1 MAKLREQTA
10 GLRLEKKEKAVR
22 ASAEMSAETCK
33 ETHARTAQRNTSQGT
48 CKSGAGGSAYRTY
61 RVQNSR
67 PALHRGLIVSFVC
80 FHYNRRMSESDTLI
94 VKGAREHNLK
104 NIDVEL
110 PRNKLV
116 VVSGLSGSGKSSLA
130 FDTIF
135 AEGQRRYVESLS
147 SYARQFLGRMDKPDI
162 DYIEGLSPAISIEQK
177 TTHKNPRSTVGT
189 VTEIY
194 DYYRLLFARIGVPHC
209 PQCGREIHE
218 QSVDQIIDAVMSWGD
233 GTRVQVLSPI
243 IRGKKGEHQ
252 KLLDDARKSGF
263 VRARIDGLMVA
274 LDETIRLDKQKK
286 HTIELVI
293 DRIIISQ
300 QVRKR
305 LADSIETALSSANGI
320 VLVLRQTP
328 VGTEGTDAPQFQE
341 SEVFFSQK
349 NACPDCGISIPELQ
363 PRLFSFNNP
372 LGACPECTGL
382 GEKMEFD
389 RDLIAPDMSKS
400 FNEGALVPYNPE
412 SAWNQARF
420 AALADTYG
428 FSLDTPLNE
437 LSKEQLDVIFH
448 GSDRPIHF
456 VYHKQSG
463 EGHSVY
469 DQRWIGVF
477 ADMQRRYTEAFSES
491 MRENLEQYMAHRVC
505 ACCHGKRLKPEIL
518 GVTVGGKNIYELTLL
533 SVADSIEF
541 FNALELSETERQIAK
556 QIEKEI
562 RDRLRFMQNV
572 GLDYL
577 TLERRAATLSGG
589 EAQRIRL
596 ATQIGSSLMGVLYIL
611 DEPSIGLH
619 QRDNQRLI
627 DTLTYLRDLGNT
639 LIVVEHDEQTLRT
652 ADWIVDLGPGAGVHG
667 GTVVASGTPEQVM
680 QVPESLTGQ
689 YLSGALRMEIPV
701 ERRTG
706 SGNSI
711 CLSGVTEHNLKD
723 ISVTIPLGTFTCIT
737 GVSGSGKSTLL
748 GDVFF
753 PAVSNAVM
761 KSNLPVGAYTSISGL
776 EYIDKVINIDQSPIG
791 RTPRSN
797 PATYVGV
804 FNGIRDVFASLP
816 DAKARGYRPG
826 RFSFNVKG
834 GRCEN
839 CQGAGTITIEM
850 NFLPDV
856 YITCDVCGG
865 KRFNQETLDVRYRG
879 KNIYDVLEMTI
890 EEACSFFA
898 HIPHIARKLE
908 TLYSVGLGYI
918 KLGQSALTL
927 SGGEAQRVKL
937 ANELARR
944 STGKTL
950 YILDEPTTGL
960 HFADVKQ
967 LMEVIQRLVEQG
979 NTVVMIEHNL
989 DVIVQADHIID
1000 LGPEGGTHG
1009 GQIVA
1014 VGTPEQ
1020 VASCSQSY
1028 TGYYIKETLARRAAQ
1043 AAALSG

>member
-1 MAKLREQTA
+1 
-10 GLRLEKKEKAVR
+10 
-22 ASAEMSAETCK
+22 
-33 ETHARTAQRNTSQGT
+33 
-48 CKSGAGGSAYRTY
+48 
-61 RVQNSR
+61 
-67 PALHRGLIVSFVC
+67 
-80 FHYNRRMSESDTLI
+80 MSESDTLI

-400 FNEGALVPYNPE
+400 FNEGALLPYNPE